1 MKDAVAVFN
10 EWAEQGKDIGME
22 KGHADAVN
30 EMLDFAIQER
40 ESINKNFTFLDLRL
54 WQWLGGKKGC

>member
-1 MKDAVAVFN
+1 MQKAINVFGA
-10 EWAEQGKDIGME
+10 WAEQGKDIGME

-40 ESINKNFTFLDLRL
+40 ESFNKNFTFLY
-54 WQWLGGKKGC
+54 LG